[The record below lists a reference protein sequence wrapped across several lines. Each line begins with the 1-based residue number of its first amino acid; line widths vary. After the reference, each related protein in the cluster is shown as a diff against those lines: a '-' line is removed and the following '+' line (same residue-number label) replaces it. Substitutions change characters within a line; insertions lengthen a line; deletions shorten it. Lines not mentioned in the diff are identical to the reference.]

1 MQSLLVLIAGLGLT
15 FSSTPAAEPDLR
27 PELVVNGR
35 LDTIE
40 VNSKGEIWFGTATGH
55 VYRSADWNTTWN
67 EITVPFRQYWPGN
80 YSASYDSI
88 NHVRFFDAQHAIIAG
103 YMGDSQDV
111 VYRTVDGG
119 AGWSSVRLPASLWV
133 YDARTTTDGLA
144 WLVGSDGSLL
154 FSEDFGASWS
164 ALKAPFDQISRSH
177 SVQFVSRSLGVVGS
191 LHGSLKI
198 TRDGGHSWRS
208 IKTPTETGD
217 VKCEYDRIER
227 ARISA
232 DKVIVEQCGGVFYRG
247 FNHKEPWRQLHAGE
261 RALVS
266 YELSPEGLVAVASDR
281 EIVRFA
287 PNLQAPRSTG
297 FHLEAFPL
305 DMTVGAGKVV
315 FVDSNLK
322 VSIMDSEGFK
332 SSRMLRGG
340 IATTWPISER
350 DRGLDGAFWGI
361 SRYFLYR
368 SSNVGVTW
376 ERQAELPQEVDG
388 LAVQASGD
396 ILLWNRHGFVTRWN
410 PADRQ
415 FHPVPGLDGLDVVGL
430 FRRGNLWLVYGGM
443 QSETTQRIEV
453 ARTYFSGQFAGS
465 ADHGH
470 VAASTDGGGTWRVV
484 DEWKDG
490 GVQALFLGEDNT
502 LTLLS
507 WLGAVRRG
515 RFNLE
520 PTGSPTA
527 ALETILPVNKET
539 WGRVPYV
546 EDAHI
551 LEFIGGTDGS
561 IKGWTHHLGDF
572 LFHTVDGGKTWVK
585 SDVSKQP
592 LDRIYRL
599 GKGRWVGLAPPDQIQ
614 IWKDGKFI
622 SLRKFSEKI
631 TWTIVD
637 TSGSVVLQ
645 LDSGEVWSL
654 SPDSKEWR
662 LLSDQKARQTA
673 R

>member
-1 MQSLLVLIAGLGLT
+1 MSGG
-15 FSSTPAAEPDLR
+15 
-27 PELVVNGR
+27 

-67 EITVPFRQYWPGN
+67 EMSVPNPKYWPGS
-80 YSASYDSI
+80 YAASYDSI
-88 NHVRFFDAQHAIIAG
+88 NHVRFFDTQHAIIAG
-103 YMGDSQDV
+103 YLGDSHNV

-119 AGWSSVRLPASLWV
+119 ATWSSVTLPSGLWV

-144 WLVGSDGSLL
+144 WIVGSDGALL

-164 ALKAPFDQISRSH
+164 ALKAPFDEISRSH
-177 SVQFVSRSLGVVGS
+177 SVHFVSRSLGVVGS

-198 TRDGGHSWRS
+198 TRNGGRSWHT

-217 VKCEYDRIER
+217 VKCKDDRIER

-232 DKVIVEQCGGVFYRG
+232 EKVIVQGCGGVFYRG
-247 FNHKEPWRQLHAGE
+247 LNRKEPWRQLRAGE

-266 YELSPEGLVAVASDR
+266 YEMSPEGIVAVATDR

-287 PNLQAPRSTG
+287 PDLQTPRSTG

-305 DMTVGAGKVV
+305 DIAVGAGKVV

-322 VSIMDSEGFK
+322 VSIMNGEGFK

-340 IATTWPISER
+340 IAATWPISER
-350 DRGLDGAFWGI
+350 DRGLDGTFWGI
-361 SRYFLYR
+361 SRFFLYR

-376 ERQAELPQEVDG
+376 ERQAELPQAVDG
-388 LAVQASGD
+388 MAVQASGE

-415 FHPVPGLDGLDVVGL
+415 FHSVPGLDGLDVVGL
-430 FRRGNLWLVYGGM
+430 FRRGTLWLAYGGM

-465 ADHGH
+465 ADHGY
-470 VAASTDGGGTWRVV
+470 VAASTDGGHTWRVV

-490 GVQALFLGEDNT
+490 GVQALFLGDDNT
-502 LTLLS
+502 LSLLS

-515 RFNLE
+515 RLILE
-520 PTGSPTA
+520 PPGSPTA
-527 ALETILPVNKET
+527 ALETILPVNKKT
-539 WGRVPYV
+539 LGHVPYV
-546 EDAHI
+546 EDAHV
-551 LEFIGGTDGS
+551 LEFIGGSDGS

-572 LFHTVDGGKTWVK
+572 RFHTVDGGKTWEK
-585 SDVSKQP
+585 SDVAKQP

-599 GKGRWVGLAPPDQIQ
+599 GEGPWVGLAPPAQIH

-622 SLRKFSEKI
+622 PFKKFSEKI
-631 TWTIVD
+631 TWTIID
-637 TSGSVVLQ
+637 TAGALLLQ
-645 LDSGEVWSL
+645 LENGQVWSL

-662 LLSDQKARQTA
+662 LLSDQKARQST

>member
-1 MQSLLVLIAGLGLT
+1 M
-15 FSSTPAAEPDLR
+15 
-27 PELVVNGR
+27 NGR

-266 YELSPEGLVAVASDR
+266 YEMSPEGLVAVASDR

-322 VSIMDSEGFK
+322 VSVMDGEGFK

-368 SSNVGVTW
+368 SSNVGITW

-465 ADHGH
+465 ADHGY

-527 ALETILPVNKET
+527 ALETILPVYKET

-599 GKGRWVGLAPPDQIQ
+599 GEGRWVGLAPPDQIQ

-637 TSGSVVLQ
+637 TSGSLVLQ
-645 LDSGEVWSL
+645 LDSGQVWSL

>member
-1 MQSLLVLIAGLGLT
+1 MPG
-15 FSSTPAAEPDLR
+15 AEPDLR

-322 VSIMDSEGFK
+322 VSVMDGEGFK

-388 LAVQASGD
+388 LLCRRRVTSSYGIDTAS
-396 ILLWNRHGFVTRWN
+396 
-410 PADRQ
+410 
-415 FHPVPGLDGLDVVGL
+415 
-430 FRRGNLWLVYGGM
+430 
-443 QSETTQRIEV
+443 
-453 ARTYFSGQFAGS
+453 
-465 ADHGH
+465 
-470 VAASTDGGGTWRVV
+470 
-484 DEWKDG
+484 
-490 GVQALFLGEDNT
+490 
-502 LTLLS
+502 
-507 WLGAVRRG
+507 
-515 RFNLE
+515 
-520 PTGSPTA
+520 
-527 ALETILPVNKET
+527 
-539 WGRVPYV
+539 
-546 EDAHI
+546 
-551 LEFIGGTDGS
+551 
-561 IKGWTHHLGDF
+561 
-572 LFHTVDGGKTWVK
+572 
-585 SDVSKQP
+585 
-592 LDRIYRL
+592 
-599 GKGRWVGLAPPDQIQ
+599 
-614 IWKDGKFI
+614 
-622 SLRKFSEKI
+622 
-631 TWTIVD
+631 
-637 TSGSVVLQ
+637 
-645 LDSGEVWSL
+645 
-654 SPDSKEWR
+654 
-662 LLSDQKARQTA
+662 
-673 R
+673 